1 MNNVIN
7 FYEKKAE
14 NEKLAEQKFDQFIA
28 DNPDTWDALTSG
40 FLTQEYLEKAYNH
53 LCTSEPQF
61 EAPAIDEN
69 DTQRVVN
76 FSVWNAAI
84 PMAMW
89 SFKKEKPDLYE
100 KAINLLYQYTEEVT
114 DTEDF
119 SLREMLFME
128 QWFQYTSGVDRPS
141 SD

>member
-1 MNNVIN
+1 
-7 FYEKKAE
+7 
-14 NEKLAEQKFDQFIA
+14 
-28 DNPDTWDALTSG
+28 
-40 FLTQEYLEKAYNH
+40 
-53 LCTSEPQF
+53 
-61 EAPAIDEN
+61 
-69 DTQRVVN
+69 
-76 FSVWNAAI
+76 VWNAAI